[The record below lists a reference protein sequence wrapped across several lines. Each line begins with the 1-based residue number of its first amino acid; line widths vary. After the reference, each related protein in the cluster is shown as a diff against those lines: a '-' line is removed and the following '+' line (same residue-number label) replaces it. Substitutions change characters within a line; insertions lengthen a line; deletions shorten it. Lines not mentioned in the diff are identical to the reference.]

1 MRLFWCDLGSGCR
14 QGEEVRDRV
23 CAKAGKDEMSESKFN
38 VVRLVCP
45 LIMFWLWVEELYV
58 CM

>member
-1 MRLFWCDLGSGCR
+1 MGWLE
-14 QGEEVRDRV
+14 EEVRDRV
-23 CAKAGKDEMSESKFN
+23 CAKACEDKVLEVKFN

-45 LIMFWLWVEELYV
+45 LILLWLWVEELYV